1 MGRIAAVT
9 ARKLRRDETEVARA
23 VDDEVDGKSVLIR
36 NVWKESDPMRG
47 GKQIRQAATNH
58 NGTVENIFGEQGSF

>member
-1 MGRIAAVT
+1 MGRIAVVT

-23 VDDEVDGKSVLIR
+23 DDEEVDGIALIR

-47 GKQIRQAATNH
+47 GKQIRQAARNH
-58 NGTVENIFGEQGSF
+58 HGTVENILGVLGSF